1 MISTLHSI
9 LKWVS
14 LLILVMVSLFVMC
27 SLYYLL
33 LYFFLSF
40 WFCSILGLILEK
52 TFFRDVEFTLLHF
65 FSLYWPQHVPV
76 RIMTRSRISMS
87 WFCQIIESK
96 GLVVLP

>member
-1 MISTLHSI
+1 MTSTLHSN
-9 LKWVS
+9 LKGVS

-33 LYFFLSF
+33 YFFLSF
-40 WFCSILGLILEK
+40 WFCSILGLILEM
-52 TFFRDVEFTLLHF
+52 TFFRDVEFTLLLF

-96 GLVVLP
+96 GLGVLP